1 MKLLLENW
9 KEFLTEEN
17 DELSE
22 MATAWKE
29 RGLAGPYKLESGEMG
44 STLDVLKQYVT
55 PDNEKPTHFIH
66 FGGVGHRD
74 AKIGDLDRGP
84 QFKFGINPRSTY
96 NTPTGIYAFPL
107 SDEIYRQL
115 ENGDLP
121 FAQDEPFIMLFKPK
135 ETLPIIYTS
144 EDIPDDEYREYIEK
158 LFSQEMIDA
167 EFKGRMK
174 TSKVAQGRGWEEV
187 DVRDSLEFL
196 EKGKKEIEELS
207 TKGTWATKS
216 RNSNLRWEKLAKIP
230 QQFFGKIV
238 NRAIRIYA
246 KKAYGANAPSPEFI
260 IPPYYQK
267 AGLTDKEI
275 DIQHLR
281 NVFDNSKRPVEW
293 AETTMSGL
301 VFEEVPRTIEAMM
314 YDRAGAILIQDIVGP
329 LYRDGE
335 PNWDEAAKN
344 YVQELKL
351 VKNPKYNRTHHSNI
365 NFQEE
370 GESDED
376 YYLRLI
382 KEFED
387 FLTSAVTGDIAFS
400 FIEATEE
407 VMEEEKKEDKFGLYT
422 PPLGDEWHPRDL
434 AFVRDSEA
442 SAKSY
447 LADSMNGKFDETN
460 SGYLWN
466 LTRQAS
472 GGSSMTGGDAVRW
485 NVILRKLGIGGI
497 VDDRGTGHIHSA
509 EPEQAVFFA
518 KADPEKNVELIK
530 VFPNTHTKKK
540 IKRRRMTGVTQD
552 LRNIIKLISSEIHP
566 QQNFRI
572 DTNLIDGVVQHIAAF
587 YDDSFYGF
595 GGDGTTESATV
606 EALRELKN
614 SGYRILHD
622 YYVRS
627 YAQGSFKE
635 LNLMADEILE
645 KGAEVNSARWKY
657 GARQEINTALGL
669 AESQLNYYLH
679 SLTTSDQIVNKIMDE
694 DKGAA
699 KIRSMIVQKF
709 EKIDD
714 IVQDF
719 KEIATDSLESSIK
732 NPGED
737 EDRPST
743 WKDVEQGPGTEWES
757 KMADL
762 FEDTGEKKTKS
773 PNYLG
778 RKWDWI
784 VE

>member
-9 KEFLTEEN
+9 KEFLAEEN

-44 STLDVLKQYVT
+44 STLDALKQYVT

-107 SDEIYRQL
+107 SDEIFRQL

-167 EFKGRMK
+167 EYKGRMK
-174 TSKVAQGRGWEEV
+174 TAKVARGLGWEEV
-187 DVRDSLEFL
+187 DVKDSLEFL

-216 RNSNLRWEKLAKIP
+216 RNSVSRWEKLAKIP

-238 NRAIRIYA
+238 NRAIEIYA
-246 KKAYGANAPSPEFI
+246 NKAYGASGLPPAFK

-267 AGLTDKEI
+267 AGITDKEI
-275 DIQHLR
+275 NIQHLR
-281 NVFDNSKRPVEW
+281 NVFDNSKRPEEE
-293 AETTMSGL
+293 AESMSQSKGWR
-301 VFEEVPRTIEAMM
+301 PRTIEAMM

-335 PNWDEAAKN
+335 PNWEEAARN

-382 KEFED
+382 DQFQD

-407 VMEEEKKEDKFGLYT
+407 IMEKEKKEDEFGLYT

-447 LADSMNGKFDETN
+447 VADSMNGKFIETN

-466 LTRQAS
+466 LARQAA
-472 GGSSMTGGDAVRW
+472 GGSSMTGGDPVRW
-485 NVILRKLGIGGI
+485 NVLLRKLGIGGI

-572 DTNLIDGVVQHIAAF
+572 SKDLVDGVVQHITNF
-587 YDDSFYGF
+587 YDDAFF
-595 GGDGTTESATV
+595 NFDGPTTESSTL

-614 SGYRILHD
+614 VGYRIMHD
-622 YYVRS
+622 YFVRY
-627 YAQGSFKE
+627 YAEGSFKE
-635 LNLMADEILE
+635 INLIADEILE
-645 KGAEVNSARWKY
+645 KGEEVDSARWKY
-657 GARQEINTALGL
+657 GARQEVNTALGM
-669 AESQLNYYLH
+669 AESQLNYYRH

-762 FEDTGEKKTKS
+762 FEDTGKKKTKS

>member
-44 STLDVLKQYVT
+44 STLEVLKQYVT

-96 NTPTGIYAFPL
+96 HTPTGIYAFPL
-107 SDEIYRQL
+107 SDEIFRQL

-121 FAQDEPFIMLFKPK
+121 FAQDEPFILLFKPK

-167 EFKGRMK
+167 EYKGRMK
-174 TSKVAQGRGWEEV
+174 TAKVARGLGWEEV
-187 DVRDSLEFL
+187 DVKDSLEFL

-216 RNSNLRWEKLAKIP
+216 RNSTSRWEKLANIP

-246 KKAYGANAPSPEFI
+246 KKAYGASAPPPEFI

-275 DIQHLR
+275 NIQHLR
-281 NVFDNSKRPVEW
+281 NIFDNSKRPVEW
-293 AETTMSGL
+293 AETMSQASP
-301 VFEEVPRTIEAMM
+301 PRTIEAMM

-335 PNWDEAAKN
+335 PNWEEAARN

-382 KEFED
+382 DQFQD

-407 VMEEEKKEDKFGLYT
+407 IMEKEKKEDEFGLYT

-447 LADSMNGKFDETN
+447 VADSMNGKFIETN

-466 LTRQAS
+466 LARQAA
-472 GGSSMTGGDAVRW
+472 GGSSMTGGDPVRW

-497 VDDRGTGHIHSA
+497 VDDRGTGYIHSS
-509 EPEQAVFFA
+509 EPEQAVFFS

-572 DTNLIDGVVQHIAAF
+572 DKNLIDGVVQHIASF
-587 YDDSFYGF
+587 YDDAFYGF
-595 GGDGTTESATV
+595 GGAATTESATL

-645 KGAEVNSARWKY
+645 KGEEVNSARWKY

-762 FEDTGEKKTKS
+762 FEDTGKKKTKS